1 MHHYV
6 QDSGA
11 GSSTLLVGM
20 GVGVQGHTLSSA
32 VYTVVCVP
40 SVGVY
45 SAVQIFT
52 RAGRTQLPEQVKRTV
67 L

>member
-32 VYTVVCVP
+32 VY
-40 SVGVY
+40 VY
-45 SAVQIFT
+45 LQ
-52 RAGRTQLPEQVKRTV
+52 
-67 L
+67 